1 MASAVNPIMPCT
13 WLAGP
18 SWHSGSTELVE
29 WNETVHSL
37 CRVVFKN
44 RDENVARMLKDFFF
58 SWAALALRQLLQ
70 FHLHLIL
77 IPPTPALQGPSVLGN
92 KCRAWLKNAIN
103 KISEGAKTLC
113 AGRRSLLFFKA
124 AAKRTSW
131 GELVVQYNVTSV
143 VTTVV
148 QRWLWFCDRLTKSD
162 NTPLILTAPLRR
174 KRLLKPPNLWLDNA
188 SIFQRSGH
196 TWLYLGRI

>member
-1 MASAVNPIMPCT
+1 MASAVNPIMPCR

-18 SWHSGSTELVE
+18 SWHSGSSELVE
-29 WNETVHSL
+29 WYETVRSL

-44 RDENVARMLKDFFF
+44 RNENVARMLKDIFF
-58 SWAALALRQLLQ
+58 SWAALALRRLLQ

-124 AAKRTSW
+124 SAKRMSW
-131 GELVVQYNVTSV
+131 GELVVQYNVTSA
-143 VTTVV
+143 VTTGCATVTV
-148 QRWLWFCDRLTKSD
+148 ILWQ
-162 NTPLILTAPLRR
+162 TAEIR
-174 KRLLKPPNLWLDNA
+174 
-188 SIFQRSGH
+188 
-196 TWLYLGRI
+196 